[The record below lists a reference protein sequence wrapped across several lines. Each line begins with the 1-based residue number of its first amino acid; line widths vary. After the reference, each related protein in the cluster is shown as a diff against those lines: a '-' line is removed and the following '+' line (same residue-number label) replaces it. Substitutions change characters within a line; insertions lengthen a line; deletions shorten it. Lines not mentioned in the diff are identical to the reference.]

1 MEERAPSSRCG
12 ADTGDIRREEGEGPG
27 LDQAARQ
34 PEDEDERGGDSGQQ
48 RQEAGAGQE
57 NLQSILPQEQSSA
70 LQRSDHIKPQ
80 YEGGF

>member
-34 PEDEDERGGDSGQQ
+34 PEDEDERGGDSG
-48 RQEAGAGQE
+48 
-57 NLQSILPQEQSSA
+57 
-70 LQRSDHIKPQ
+70 
-80 YEGGF
+80 